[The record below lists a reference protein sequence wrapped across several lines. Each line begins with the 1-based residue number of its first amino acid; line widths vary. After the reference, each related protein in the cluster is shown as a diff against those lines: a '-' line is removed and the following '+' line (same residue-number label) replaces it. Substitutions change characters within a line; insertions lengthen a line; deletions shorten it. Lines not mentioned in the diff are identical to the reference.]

1 MTRVLLA
8 EDDTSISEPLSRA
21 LRREGYQ
28 VEITEDGPTT
38 LGRAL
43 SDGVDLIL
51 LDIGLPELD
60 GLEVCRR
67 VRAEGHAVP
76 VLILTARADEVD
88 TVVGLDAGADDY
100 VTKPFRLAELL
111 ARVRALLRRGTT
123 AEVPGTVGEVRVDAE
138 ARRAWHG
145 DIELDLTTKE
155 FDLLWILLRDAGK
168 VVTREQIMREVW
180 DAKWWT
186 STKTLD
192 MHISWLRRKLGD
204 DAHHPRFITTVRG
217 VGFRF
222 ERGDFYMRRRLWLF
236 TSAVAVIA
244 ALVAA
249 VPLLVVAAD
258 RDHFMLALGL
268 PLLAAAIAAAVALS
282 GAVARR
288 AARPVEEL
296 AEAAGRLGTGDPRPV
311 GRRYGVTELDQ
322 VADGLDSAS
331 RRVTQLLTADREL
344 AIDASHQLRSPL
356 TALSMRLEEM
366 IASADDPAVV
376 REEGT
381 AALAQAERLAD
392 VVSQLLSPARR
403 VGAGSAGKISVDR
416 IVLQQITEWEPAFRR
431 AGRKMVLIG
440 DSRLQAYVTPG
451 GLAQVIA
458 TLLDNALMHGQ
469 GTVTI
474 RRSQSASSVVIEVED
489 EGNGVPAELVSR
501 IFERSVSG
509 RPEGT
514 GLGLALARTMA
525 TADGGRIVLAR
536 RKPPVFAVF
545 LPRNPPGHQA
555 KARRSGPA

>member
-1 MTRVLLA
+1 
-8 EDDTSISEPLSRA
+8 
-21 LRREGYQ
+21 
-28 VEITEDGPTT
+28 
-38 LGRAL
+38 
-43 SDGVDLIL
+43 
-51 LDIGLPELD
+51 
-60 GLEVCRR
+60 
-67 VRAEGHAVP
+67 
-76 VLILTARADEVD
+76 
-88 TVVGLDAGADDY
+88 
-100 VTKPFRLAELL
+100 
-111 ARVRALLRRGTT
+111 
-123 AEVPGTVGEVRVDAE
+123 
-138 ARRAWHG
+138 
-145 DIELDLTTKE
+145 
-155 FDLLWILLRDAGK
+155 
-168 VVTREQIMREVW
+168 
-180 DAKWWT
+180 
-186 STKTLD
+186 
-192 MHISWLRRKLGD
+192 
-204 DAHHPRFITTVRG
+204 
-217 VGFRF
+217 
-222 ERGDFYMRRRLWLF
+222 MRRRLWLF
-236 TSAVAVIA
+236 TSAVAVVA
-244 ALVAA
+244 VLVAA

-322 VADGLDSAS
+322 VAEGLDSAS
-331 RRVTQLLTADREL
+331 RRVTKLLTADREL
-344 AIDASHQLRSPL
+344 AIDASHQLRTPL

-431 AGRKMVLIG
+431 AKRRLVVIG
-440 DSRLQAYVTPG
+440 VRDLQAHFTPG

-458 TLLDNALMHGQ
+458 TLLDNALMHGK

-474 RRSQSASSVVIEVED
+474 RRTQSANSVVIEVED
-489 EGNGVPAELVSR
+489 EGDGVPAELVSR

-545 LPRNPPGHQA
+545 LPRHPPSGEA
-555 KARRSGPA
+555 KAGRSGPA